1 MLLQLPVGGICS
13 AAAWGPWGLG
23 APRTVPKKTVNRFFL
38 GKVYQFVA
46 KIVEVWALGFHG
58 SAGFQAMCH
67 GVGVAAQSMRV
78 RVPSGGPIS
87 LTLGHVSG
95 FVNENCSVLPY
106 APERAGFRLAALFS
120 ARRCRSGPC

>member
-67 GVGVAAQSMRV
+67 GVGVAAQSNEGARAI
-78 RVPSGGPIS
+78 RRSDFPDSGSCLWVGK
-87 LTLGHVSG
+87 
-95 FVNENCSVLPY
+95 
-106 APERAGFRLAALFS
+106 
-120 ARRCRSGPC
+120 